1 MTKISRYPLR
11 IENAAPGKLVRT
23 RSRAVAKRVASGNAD
38 AGADPIAY
46 LGRTLLPLPS
56 TIKPQKTYKIQAG
69 DRLDNVSAKLLGDP
83 LLYWM
88 LLEANN
94 ISVPAR
100 LCMTPG
106 TQIVVPAVVGQGKDP
121 LDQPVA
127 GRRGAAAAPIN
138 HTDDSEEQP

>member
-1 MTKISRYPLR
+1 MTRISRYPVR
-11 IENAAPGKLVRT
+11 IENAAPGKPVRT
-23 RSRAVAKRVASGNAD
+23 RSRVAKRVASGHAD
-38 AGADPIAY
+38 AAADPIVY
-46 LGRTLLPLPS
+46 LGRALLPLSS
-56 TIKPQKTYKIQAG
+56 TFKPQKTYKIQAG
-69 DRLDNVSAKLLGDP
+69 DRLDNLSARLLGDP

-100 LCMTPG
+100 LCQTPG
-106 TQIVVPAVVGQGKDP
+106 TQIVVPAVGQGKDP

-127 GRRGAAAAPIN
+127 GRRGTAAAPVN